1 MADWNARTGSIASL
15 GRRPARWFRSGF
27 PGWASSSRSLCI
39 WYDTCS
45 LVERNISLWD
55 EETEQCVFIV
65 FFSSWIIKMHSH
77 IYDGFRLAKRPL
89 SLWHRVNSAKRFR
102 SHSISRLDWFRSN
115 VRFDQLLPGGRKTS
129 CSWPYCWDY
138 RPITPCYSMP
148 CFIFFSNIFFIR
160 TRHAFTHLLTVIILA
175 SHQPPFL
182 SWSVFTRF
190 PLGTRLGPSAGDD
203 VRFLSPR

>member
-1 MADWNARTGSIASL
+1 M
-15 GRRPARWFRSGF
+15 
-27 PGWASSSRSLCI
+27 
-39 WYDTCS
+39 
-45 LVERNISLWD
+45 
-55 EETEQCVFIV
+55 CVHRFLLL
-65 FFSSWIIKMHSH
+65 WIIKMHSH